1 MKSPA
6 GTHVEWWHRTDA
18 SIDGNSGRPSAVD
31 RRGRSKTL
39 TGQGRTTL
47 TVGNCEDHDV
57 AIAPASKGD
66 SSKPMSP
73 DTSPPLLDV
82 RNLTM
87 HFPLTQG
94 VIFQR
99 KVGAV
104 RAVDGVSFTIQRGET
119 LGLVGESGCGK
130 STTGRALLQLY
141 KPTAGE
147 VYFDG
152 QDLTKLATEPMR
164 KMRRQVQMIFQDPYA
179 SLNPRMTVGSI
190 IGEPLE
196 IHNLASGKEKQD
208 RIEQLLTVVGLNPYF
223 ANRYPHEFSGG
234 QRQRIGIA
242 RALAVNPAF
251 IVCDEPISAL
261 DVSIQAQIIN
271 LLEELQSE
279 FGLTYL
285 FIAHDL
291 SVVRHISNRV
301 AVMYLG
307 KIVELADRNALY
319 IDPRHPY
326 TKALLSA
333 VPIPD
338 PVVERKRERI
348 ILTGDVPSPVN
359 PPPACRFHTRCPIA
373 ESICREKEPPFR
385 EVSPGHWAACHF
397 AD

>member
-1 MKSPA
+1 VAK
-6 GTHVEWWHRTDA
+6 TA
-18 SIDGNSGRPSAVD
+18 SQGANA
-31 RRGRSKTL
+31 
-39 TGQGRTTL
+39 TG
-47 TVGNCEDHDV
+47 
-57 AIAPASKGD
+57 A
-66 SSKPMSP
+66 
-73 DTSPPLLDV
+73 PLLEVKDLV
-82 RNLTM
+82 M

-94 VIFQR
+94 IFFQK

-104 RAVDGVSFTIQRGET
+104 RAVDGVSFNIQRGET

-141 KPTAGE
+141 KPTSGSVRFE
-147 VYFDG
+147 G
-152 QDLTKLATEPMR
+152 QDLVTLGAEEMR
-164 KMRRQVQMIFQDPYA
+164 RMRRQVQMIFQDPYA

-190 IGEPLE
+190 VGEPLD
-196 IHNLASGKEKQD
+196 IHNLASGKEKQE
-208 RIEQLLTVVGLNPYF
+208 RVEQLLTVVGLNPYF

-307 KIVELADRNALY
+307 KIVELADRNELY
-319 IDPRHPY
+319 VAPKHPY

-338 PVVERKRERI
+338 PVIERKRERI

-359 PPPACRFHTRCPIA
+359 PPSGCRFHTRCPLA
-373 ESICREKEPPFR
+373 DTICREKDPEWR
-385 EVSPGHWAACHF
+385 EVTPGHWAACHF
-397 AD
+397 AT

>member
-1 MKSPA
+1 M
-6 GTHVEWWHRTDA
+6 
-18 SIDGNSGRPSAVD
+18 
-31 RRGRSKTL
+31 
-39 TGQGRTTL
+39 
-47 TVGNCEDHDV
+47 
-57 AIAPASKGD
+57 
-66 SSKPMSP
+66 
-73 DTSPPLLDV
+73 DV
-82 RNLTM
+82 RDLVM

-94 VIFQR
+94 IIFQR

-104 RAVDGVSFTIQRGET
+104 RAVDGVSFSIRRGET

-141 KPTAGE
+141 KPTSGE
-147 VYFDG
+147 VLFDG
-152 QDLTKLATEPMR
+152 QDLTKLKSEQ
-164 KMRRQVQMIFQDPYA
+164 MRRMRRRLQMIFQDPYA

-190 IGEPLE
+190 VGEPLE
-196 IHNLASGKEKQD
+196 IHGLAKGKQKQQKV
-208 RIEQLLTVVGLNPYF
+208 EELLRVVGLNPYF

-271 LLEELQSE
+271 LLEELQDE

-291 SVVRHISNRV
+291 SVVRHISDRI

-307 KIVELADRNALY
+307 KIVELADRNDLY
-319 IDPRHPY
+319 ENPLHPY

-333 VPIPD
+333 IPIPD
-338 PVVERKRERI
+338 PIIERKRERI

-359 PPPACRFHTRCPIA
+359 PPPACRFHTRCPLA
-373 ESICREKEPPFR
+373 DTICREVAPEWR
-385 EVSPGHWAACHF
+385 EVTPGHWTACHF
-397 AD
+397 A